1 MEHKLV
7 AVLCFMLL
15 ISTVS
20 ANVTQG
26 YARRA
31 LIAATGFTTHD
42 PGFTTQD
49 YGHSPKPPTSPSRTP
64 NEGGS

>member
-15 ISTVS
+15 ISSVS
-20 ANVTQG
+20 ANATQE

-31 LIAATGFTTHD
+31 LITDTVFT
-42 PGFTTQD
+42 PQD
-49 YGHSPKPPTSPSRTP
+49 YGDSPKKHGPPSGPGKL
-64 NEGGS
+64 NN